1 MNQEPDPRQN
11 LARALAETHL
21 EVQGAEHD
29 YRALLQDG
37 HEHMQSRYPASAL
50 KDQPHALDHWAWHQ
64 EAMQGA
70 VEKGGLDPVPD
81 LPYQPAQTDQPVP
94 GGVSPMRRP

>member
-1 MNQEPDPRQN
+1 
-11 LARALAETHL
+11 
-21 EVQGAEHD
+21 
-29 YRALLQDG
+29 
-37 HEHMQSRYPASAL
+37 MQSRYPASAL

-70 VEKGGLDPVPD
+70 VEKGGLGPVPD